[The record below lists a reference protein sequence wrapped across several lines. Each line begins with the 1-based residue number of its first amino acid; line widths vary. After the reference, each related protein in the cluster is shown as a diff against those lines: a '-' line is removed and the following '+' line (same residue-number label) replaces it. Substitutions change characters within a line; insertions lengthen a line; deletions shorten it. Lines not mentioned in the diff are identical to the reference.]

1 MLKNLHHYNFF
12 FSFSKGKYD
21 FVRAINFYEKNKYSK
36 AMEKEVS
43 QIPIKFNL
51 KASSIFER
59 KSNQN

>member
-1 MLKNLHHYNFF
+1 MI
-12 FSFSKGKYD
+12 SFEQLISMKKTS
-21 FVRAINFYEKNKYSK
+21 IQK

-51 KASSIFER
+51 KASSIFEL